1 MRNLPSL
8 GPRLLVY
15 HFHQDDPRKCTASRL
30 LRLRL
35 AARVSRI
42 SAIPRSVVVLNPF
55 AGHVLTPV
63 DRSTIRQNGIC
74 VIDCSWE
81 RAGEVFE
88 HPPRGQNR
96 RLPILLA
103 GNPTNY
109 AKPGRLSSVE
119 AIAAA
124 LYITGFRNLAQRILR
139 EFSWGETFLTL
150 NHDPLEDYSR
160 RRTETGIMRSEREYF

>member
-1 MRNLPSL
+1 
-8 GPRLLVY
+8 
-15 HFHQDDPRKCTASRL
+15 
-30 LRLRL
+30 
-35 AARVSRI
+35 
-42 SAIPRSVVVLNPF
+42 
-55 AGHVLTPV
+55 
-63 DRSTIRQNGIC
+63 
-74 VIDCSWE
+74 
-81 RAGEVFE
+81 
-88 HPPRGQNR
+88 
-96 RLPILLA
+96 LA